1 VTKETTM
8 TDPTKPSAR
17 TGRKFLSLA
26 PDQVAALEALGKQ
39 YGATSDVMAGFLR
52 AALKPDRIKDLVT
65 DHLTGATTKNV

>member
-1 VTKETTM
+1 MM

-39 YGATSDVMAGFLR
+39 YGATADVMAGFLR
-52 AALKPDRIKDLVT
+52 AALNPGKIKQLIC
-65 DHLTGATTKNV
+65 DHFAGERTP